1 MILASCNRL
10 NIVLYLSSILVKNIP
25 TCYYLYYKIF
35 SCNRSK
41 KSWSMTGVT
50 FFFDQTLNRQS
61 NTICTHENWAPKM
74 LARSES
80 DTKNTFLYV
89 DSNIVLWGKSRNSF
103 FFCPSWKIRLEIFDA
118 GKMMSFL
125 VARFTIFK
133 SQQHVIFGGKV
144 HSFSNQ
150 TLLFGL
156 MLKIVKKVFFVR
168 FIFIVVQS
176 IGKRDAV
183 SKIRFRRGHH
193 QELGIGKGS
202 SSST

>member
-1 MILASCNRL
+1 MLLFILQDLFLQSEQEILANDGSH
-10 NIVLYLSSILVKNIP
+10 
-25 TCYYLYYKIF
+25 IF
-35 SCNRSK
+35 
-41 KSWSMTGVT
+41 
-50 FFFDQTLNRQS
+50 FYDQTLNRQS

-80 DTKNTFLYV
+80 DTKNTFLNV

-103 FFCPSWKIRLEIFDA
+103 FFCPSWKIRLEIFDV

-133 SQQHVIFGGKV
+133 SQQQVIFGGKV

-156 MLKIVKKVFFVR
+156 MLKIVKKVFFCTIHFYCSLVNR
-168 FIFIVVQS
+168 KERCCKQDQIQEGTSLGTWNWKGQQQYLIF
-176 IGKRDAV
+176 
-183 SKIRFRRGHH
+183 H
-193 QELGIGKGS
+193 
-202 SSST
+202 

>member
-1 MILASCNRL
+1 MKIGLPKCWQGQSQTQRTL
-10 NIVLYLSSILVKNIP
+10 FFMLIVI
-25 TCYYLYYKIF
+25 
-35 SCNRSK
+35 
-41 KSWSMTGVT
+41 
-50 FFFDQTLNRQS
+50 QS
-61 NTICTHENWAPKM
+61 YGEKVEIH
-74 LARSES
+74 
-80 DTKNTFLYV
+80 
-89 DSNIVLWGKSRNSF
+89 

-118 GKMMSFL
+118 GKIMSFSCT
-125 VARFTIFK
+125 FYYFQK
-133 SQQHVIFGGKV
+133 QHVIFGGKV
-144 HSFSNQ
+144 HFFSNQ

-156 MLKIVKKVFFVR
+156 VLKIVKKVFFVQ

>member
-1 MILASCNRL
+1 MLLFVI
-10 NIVLYLSSILVKNIP
+10 
-25 TCYYLYYKIF
+25 KIF

-41 KSWSMTGVT
+41 KSWSMMVVT
-50 FFFDQTLNRQS
+50 FFFYDQTLNRQS

-118 GKMMSFL
+118 GKIMSFL

-133 SQQHVIFGGKV
+133 SSMLFLGEKSTFFESDYFLAQ
-144 HSFSNQ
+144 FSRQ
-150 TLLFGL
+150 
-156 MLKIVKKVFFVR
+156 LKKFFFVQ